1 MHAST
6 KNILI
11 YQIFIQKKCDFARI
25 LRTQIVPCT
34 YTFFKIG
41 CLKTPKKY
49 LKTDAKIF

>member
-1 MHAST
+1 MTT

-11 YQIFIQKKCDFARI
+11 YQIFIHKKCDFACI
-25 LRTQIVPCT
+25 TRTQITLCT

-49 LKTDAKIF
+49 LKTDAKIFS